1 MEIVPTILKYGFVLA
16 VAIELIII
24 GRAIFSLAREKAQA
38 TDAPVP
44 TKGEQ

>member
-24 GRAIFSLAREKAQA
+24 GRAIFILAREKAHA
-38 TDAPVP
+38 TDTPASAN
-44 TKGEQ
+44 GEE